1 MKPFIACS
9 CSYACQVK
17 KLSEFARTKYQCSVG
32 QLALAWC
39 VKNKNVSTVLLGAT
53 KPDQLHENLGAI
65 AVARKITAEDMK
77 EIDEILGSAPEGY
90 NGWGGKG
97 MRAIDKL
104 PGE

>member
-1 MKPFIACS
+1 
-9 CSYACQVK
+9 
-17 KLSEFARTKYQCSVG
+17 LSEFALKKYGCTVG

-53 KPDQLHENLGAI
+53 KPEQLQENLGAI

-77 EIDEILGSAPEGY
+77 EIDEILGSKPEGY
-90 NGWGGKG
+90 NGYGGKG
-97 MRAIDKL
+97 MRAIDEF